1 MSEREAEL
9 QLERRGAVLEI
20 TLDRPKVNAID
31 YELSRKINDAVVKL
45 RDDPE
50 LRVGLLTAAGDRV
63 FSAGWDL
70 KAVNRGEQQL
80 DEWWEADS
88 DLSGGFA
95 GLTEMWDLN
104 KPVIAAV
111 NGLAIGGGFELVMAC
126 DLIVAAEHVEFAL
139 PEMPLGIVPDA
150 GAIQRLPRR
159 IPYNVALEMLLL
171 GRRMTAAE
179 AARYGLVNLVVPG
192 SELLQRARAWADQLA
207 EAAPLALQSVKEV
220 LRAIEGDTVER
231 AFQTMRTGE
240 VPIYRKMLKSN
251 DAEEGIRAFVEK
263 RKPKFLGK

>member
-171 GRRMTAAE
+171 GLRMTAAE
-179 AARYGLVNLVVPG
+179 AAQHGLVNLVVPG

-240 VPIYRKMLKSN
+240 VPIYRKMLISK

>member
-179 AARYGLVNLVVPG
+179 AAQHGLVNLVVPG

>member
-1 MSEREAEL
+1 MKERGAEL
-9 QLERRGAVLEI
+9 KLERRGAVLEI

-63 FSAGWDL
+63 FSAGLDL
-70 KAVNRGEQQL
+70 KSVNRGEQQF

-88 DLSGGFA
+88 DLPGGFA

-150 GAIQRLPRR
+150 GGIQRLPRR
-159 IPYNVALEMLLL
+159 IPYNGALEM
-171 GRRMTAAE
+171 R
-179 AARYGLVNLVVPG
+179 
-192 SELLQRARAWADQLA
+192 LQDGA
-207 EAAPLALQSVKEV
+207 
-220 LRAIEGDTVER
+220 
-231 AFQTMRTGE
+231 
-240 VPIYRKMLKSN
+240 
-251 DAEEGIRAFVEK
+251 
-263 RKPKFLGK
+263 